1 LGEAAAWIRWRSRQL
16 REGCGVVGVPYVDVG
31 ELGFDAAMRTA
42 RRLLLGH
49 G

>member
-1 LGEAAAWIRWRSRQL
+1 
-16 REGCGVVGVPYVDVG
+16 VPYVDVG
-31 ELGFDAAMRTA
+31 ELGFEAAMLQA